1 MGSLHG
7 SAREGI
13 TRSQKCDLL
22 MTGKNVY
29 FQSQL
34 EAFYCLRYELFP
46 SRLTINLLATHI
58 PFPQTKPHVPRRV
71 FTESSKILLGLWVQD
86 GECSEIM
93 TGAWSCRAL
102 HRKSRNLFSE
112 ELKIIPKDQHFRN
125 IMLNSCIKNQLGG
138 PFLLE
143 VENKER
149 LNYRSREGR
158 AL

>member
-1 MGSLHG
+1 
-7 SAREGI
+7 
-13 TRSQKCDLL
+13 

-34 EAFYCLRYELFP
+34 EAFHCLQYELFP
-46 SRLTINLLATHI
+46 SRLTINLLVTTHI
-58 PFPQTKPHVPRRV
+58 PFPQTKPHIARCV

-102 HRKSRNLFSE
+102 RRKSRNLFSE
-112 ELKIIPKDQHFRN
+112 QLKIIPKDLHFRN
-125 IMLNSCIKNQLGG
+125 TMLSSCIRNQLGG

-143 VENKER
+143 VENNER
-149 LNYRSREGR
+149 LNYRSGEGR
-158 AL
+158 QL